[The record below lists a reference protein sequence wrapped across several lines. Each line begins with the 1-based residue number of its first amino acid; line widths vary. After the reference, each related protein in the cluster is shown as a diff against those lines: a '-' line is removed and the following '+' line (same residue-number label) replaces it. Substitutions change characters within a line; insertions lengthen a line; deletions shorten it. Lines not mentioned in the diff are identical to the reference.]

1 MNRLLF
7 TGGTVLLP
15 TGFRRMD
22 AVVSGAVISA
32 LAPDIAPDEGDVVID
47 LQGDLL
53 VPGFIDMHV
62 HGGGGADFMDGT
74 ADAFLTACRVHAR
87 HGTTTLYPTALTAA
101 DEDMDAFFAA
111 LEEAEAARK
120 AAGASAGA
128 RIGGVH
134 VEGPWLAP
142 AQAGA

>member
-1 MNRLLF
+1 
-7 TGGTVLLP
+7 
-15 TGFRRMD
+15 
-22 AVVSGAVISA
+22 
-32 LAPDIAPDEGDVVID
+32 
-47 LQGDLL
+47 
-53 VPGFIDMHV
+53 
-62 HGGGGADFMDGT
+62 MDGT

-111 LEEAEAARK
+111 LETTEAARK

-142 AQAGA
+142 AQRGAQDPKYLRTPSAEECEKLLAGSDRIAVVTMAPELDGACGCASLCCGPGNPPRHGPFRRGP